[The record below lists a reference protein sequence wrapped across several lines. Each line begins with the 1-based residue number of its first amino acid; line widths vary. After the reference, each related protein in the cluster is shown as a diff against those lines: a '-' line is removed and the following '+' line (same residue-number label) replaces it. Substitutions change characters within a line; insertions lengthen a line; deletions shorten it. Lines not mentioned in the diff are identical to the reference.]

1 MKDGLLPIVAA
12 TGGVAVVLVWSMSVN
27 DPYWRLFETPSVP
40 APAYDRVE
48 DLRAV
53 LASAT
58 PAYGNADSGAMS
70 PAADP
75 LSSAQRANIPLD
87 TIARAAE
94 AVAIPEPM
102 IALVPPLGA
111 ESLADP
117 AAEQMIAYRSPRA
130 AIPASAGF
138 EPDMIEPDMDHVV
151 AFAPVPQPV
160 ALRDPGAGAVA
171 QAVSG
176 QTQDP
181 FNAPAAPA
189 QPRIA
194 NSGFTGDVL
203 ERTGRVDPQYR
214 VALAGFE
221 PEPDLVIAFAPMPL
235 PEALH
240 DFGES
245 AFAEAGFG
253 PALDPFDVPAQPRIA
268 ASELTEEALALGRHR
283 RIDVQRRLALA
294 GFDPSGIDGTFGPRT
309 RGAIADF
316 QIAWNFPVT
325 GYLEAAVYADLNQ
338 RTESAYQALMRQAAA
353 APSAAPALAPIAR
366 ERRLASADEDILC
379 ARRSDGRI
387 IERQSLACDL
397 TGFGEQF
404 VSLGRNVLNGEDDD
418 EDGGIV
424 EIAARI
430 PRAASAGADR

>member
-1 MKDGLLPIVAA
+1 
-12 TGGVAVVLVWSMSVN
+12 MSVN

-40 APAYDRVE
+40 APAYDRAE
-48 DLRAV
+48 DLSAV
-53 LASAT
+53 LANLT
-58 PAYGNADSGAMS
+58 PAYGNADSGAIS

-75 LSSAQRANIPLD
+75 LSSAQRAGIPLD

-94 AVAIPEPM
+94 AAATPEPM
-102 IALVPPLGA
+102 IALVPPLGSDSIA
-111 ESLADP
+111 GP
-117 AAEQMIAYRSPRA
+117 AAGQMLAYRLPRA
-130 AIPASAGF
+130 AVPASAGF
-138 EPDMIEPDMDHVV
+138 EPKMIEPDTDLVV
-151 AFAPVPQPV
+151 AFAPMPQPV
-160 ALRDPGAGAVA
+160 ALRDPGAGALA
-171 QAVSG
+171 QGVSG
-176 QTQDP
+176 QTQGP

-194 NSGFTGDVL
+194 NSGFTEDAQAL
-203 ERTGRVDPQYR
+203 TGRVDLRYR
-214 VALAGFE
+214 LALAGIE

-240 DFGES
+240 DLGES
-245 AFAEAGFG
+245 AFAEAVFG
-253 PALDPFDVPAQPRIA
+253 PALNPFDAPDAPSQPRIA
-268 ASELTEEALALGRHR
+268 ASELTEESLALGRHR
-283 RIDVQRRLALA
+283 RVDVQRRLALA
-294 GFDPSGIDGTFGPRT
+294 GFDPKGLDGTFGPQTRT
-309 RGAIADF
+309 AIADF
-316 QIAWNFPVT
+316 QTAWNFPAT
-325 GYLEAAVYADLNQ
+325 GYLEAEVYADLNQ
-338 RTESAYQALMRQAAA
+338 RTESAYQALRRQAAA

-404 VSLGRNVLNGEDDD
+404 VSLGRNTLNGEDDD